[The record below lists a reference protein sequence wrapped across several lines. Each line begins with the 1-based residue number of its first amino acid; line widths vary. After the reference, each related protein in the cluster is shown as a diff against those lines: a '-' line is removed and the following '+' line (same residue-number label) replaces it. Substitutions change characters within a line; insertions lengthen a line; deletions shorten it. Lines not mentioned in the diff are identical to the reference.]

1 MRSQTGARILV
12 SPYSDKPY
20 GMVWAGFI
28 TKQIVKLAREMDEIF
43 HAVM

>member
-1 MRSQTGARILV
+1 
-12 SPYSDKPY
+12 
-20 GMVWAGFI
+20 MVWAGFI